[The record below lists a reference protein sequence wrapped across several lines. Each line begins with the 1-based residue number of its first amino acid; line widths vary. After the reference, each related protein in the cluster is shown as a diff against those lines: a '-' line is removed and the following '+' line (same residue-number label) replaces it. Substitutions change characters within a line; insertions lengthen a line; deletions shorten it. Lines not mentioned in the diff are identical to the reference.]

1 MLVKNKIQ
9 WVFGTEADF
18 ELYCSAKSSDC
29 VCKPEREVYNG
40 QEFIN
45 GTFGV
50 QPGRG
55 AQPQVS
61 GSGARLKELTKKL
74 ATLM

>member
-1 MLVKNKIQ
+1 MGKN
-9 WVFGTEADF
+9 W
-18 ELYCSAKSSDC
+18 LCS
-29 VCKPEREVYNG
+29 VMT
-40 QEFIN
+40 IN

-50 QPGRG
+50 QLGRG

-74 ATLM
+74 ATLTVCNMGSNLNH